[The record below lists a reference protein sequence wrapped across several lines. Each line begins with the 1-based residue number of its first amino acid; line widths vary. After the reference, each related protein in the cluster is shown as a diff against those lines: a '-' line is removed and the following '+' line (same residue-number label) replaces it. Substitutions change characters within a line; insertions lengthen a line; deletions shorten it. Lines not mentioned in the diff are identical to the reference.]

1 MGLTKIINRFISVTA
16 IVALILISYNTSAKA
31 DDTSGKDFEHADFGT
46 VSGLAVEKQNPYV
59 EYAGVDHYPVISGDS
74 VKINMTSK
82 YDGGYSDYGNYDP
95 VQYRVFIAKGEDKR
109 YTELTNGYS
118 NAIPEY
124 NEFVTEDDKP
134 LTEGDYK
141 VMIFVKKSSSNGL
154 DKNSYGAYDNIY
166 NFNFTCYGS
175 LNAPKNDDS
184 KVSNLSGNIV
194 NDGMAV
200 EDDDYI
206 YYVNRVGDV
215 YGAAPDYLY
224 KIKKNDLPRKDFCDL
239 SYNAKVIPNRVWNL
253 NLVDDWIYY
262 SNWKDPFHHS
272 INKVKKDGTED
283 TCIANEATGN
293 MFVEGNWIYYVKRT
307 NSHSIEL
314 NNIYKIS
321 LDGTC
326 RIKLNTNGTED
337 MTVGN
342 EWIYYTNISDGY
354 KIYRMKLD
362 GSENTKI
369 CDDETLFMTVYEDT
383 VFYSN
388 KSDDNKLYKINGDGT
403 GKTKLSN
410 NKATFINASKEYVYY
425 VNYSDNENLY
435 KVPTSGG
442 KSKKISSEYGTNI
455 TILKDKI
462 YFNGMFYKKYES

>member
-1 MGLTKIINRFISVTA
+1 MRSTKVINRFFSVTT
-16 IVALILISYNTSAKA
+16 IVALIFISCDMSTKA
-31 DDTSGKDFEHADFGT
+31 DTSGTDFAHTDFGT
-46 VSGLAVEKQNPYV
+46 VSGLSVEKQNPYV
-59 EYAGVDHYPVISGDS
+59 EYAGVDHYPVISGDT

-82 YDGGYSDYGNYDP
+82 YDGAYSDYGNYDS
-95 VQYRVFIAKGEDKR
+95 VQYRVFVAKEDDKR

-118 NAIPEY
+118 NSMPAY
-124 NEFVTEDDKP
+124 KEFIIEDSQP
-134 LTEGDYK
+134 LTEGNYK
-141 VMIFVKKSSSNGL
+141 VMILVKKASSNGI
-154 DKNSYGAYDNIY
+154 DQNSYGAYDKIY
-166 NFNFTCYGS
+166 NFNFTCYNS
-175 LNAPKNDDS
+175 SNAPKNNAQ
-184 KVSNLSGNIV
+184 KVSNSSGNIV
-194 NDGMAV
+194 NNGMAV

-206 YYVNRVGDV
+206 YYINRVGDV

-224 KIKKNDLPRKDFCDL
+224 KMKKNEPPRKDWCDL
-239 SYNAKVIPNRVWNL
+239 SYNTQVIPNRVWNL

-307 NSHSIEL
+307 NSYSIDL
-314 NNIYKIS
+314 NNIYKLS

-326 RIKLNTNGTED
+326 RIKLNSTATED
-337 MTVGN
+337 MIVSN

-369 CDDETLFMTVYEDT
+369 CEDETLFVTVWEDA

-388 KSDDNKLYKINGDGT
+388 KSDNLKLYKINGDGT
-403 GKTKLSN
+403 GKAKLSN
-410 NKATFINASKEYVYY
+410 NKATFINASHDYVYY
-425 VNYSDNENLY
+425 VNYSDNEKLY
-435 KVPTSGG
+435 KIPVSGG
-442 KSKKISSEYGTNI
+442 KSKKITNEYGTNI

-462 YFNGMFYKKYES
+462 FFDGMFYKR

>member
-1 MGLTKIINRFISVTA
+1 MRTIKAINRFFSVA
-16 IVALILISYNTSAKA
+16 ILVALFLIVFNMSAKA
-31 DDTSGKDFEHADFGT
+31 DDTSSTDFAHSDFGT
-46 VSGLAVEKQNPYV
+46 ISGLSVEKQNPYI
-59 EYAGVDHYPVISGDS
+59 EYAGVDHYPVISGDT

-95 VQYRVFIAKGEDKR
+95 VQYRVFIARDNHKG

-118 NAIPEY
+118 NAIPAYNDFIIEY
-124 NEFVTEDDKP
+124 NKQ
-134 LTEGDYK
+134 LTEGNYK
-141 VMIFVKKSSSNGL
+141 VMIFVKKSSSKGIE
-154 DKNSYGAYDNIY
+154 KNSYGVYDKIY
-166 NFNFTCYGS
+166 NFNFNCYNS
-175 LNAPKNDDS
+175 SNAPKNDNS
-184 KVSNLSGNIV
+184 KFSNSPGNIV

-206 YYVNRVGDV
+206 YYINRVGDI
-215 YGAAPDYLY
+215 YGAAPDHLY
-224 KIKKNDLPRKDFCDL
+224 KIKKNDPPRKDFCDL
-239 SYNAKVIPNRVWNL
+239 SYNTQVIPNRVWNL

-307 NSHSIEL
+307 NSHSIDL

-321 LDGTC
+321 IDGTC
-326 RIKLNTNGTED
+326 RIKLNSSGTED
-337 MTVGN
+337 MTVSN

-362 GSENTKI
+362 GSENIKI
-369 CDDETLFMTVYEDT
+369 CDDETLFMTVWEDT

-388 KSDDNKLYKINGDGT
+388 KSDNNKLYKINGDGT
-403 GKTKLSN
+403 GKRKLSN
-410 NKATFINASKEYVYY
+410 NKATFINASKDYVYY
-425 VNYSDNENLY
+425 VNYSENENLY
-435 KVPTSGG
+435 KIPASGG
-442 KSKKISSEYGTNI
+442 RSKKITNEYGTNI
-455 TILKDKI
+455 TIINDKI
-462 YFNGMFYKKYES
+462 FFNGMFYKK